1 MAARKSLPRQ
11 AGFTLVEL
19 MVALV
24 LGLIL
29 TSGVISVYITSK
41 NTYNVN
47 NGLGAVQE
55 HGRFAFSFMDPQVRM
70 AGYHGCARKQSPRNN
85 SGTGADPVYDYTT
98 GVYGY
103 EAAGTGIGDS
113 LTLDEATASTVLG
126 DPASWT
132 PALDTGGAGTLYA
145 TIKPYIVADSDVFMV
160 RELAGAPYPL
170 VGTFDDGATLFVSTT
185 DKAADG
191 VTDVNDAEFFS
202 VGEIAMVASCGQQ
215 PQVFTVAAVDTG
227 AGTITYDSLGGLKF
241 DSGGNVGAALTYAY
255 YVGRG
260 VDNGP
265 ALYQAYL
272 KSDGTLETKE
282 LVSGIEN
289 MQVLY
294 GVGDG
299 GDVPVTINF
308 QTADTVDAGGLW
320 SRVVSIR
327 VALIARSDDNAVEK
341 APDDAPVFHML
352 ASDPVADKNGD
363 GFQLTLPQDR
373 RLRRYFVQ
381 TFSVRNALP

>member
-1 MAARKSLPRQ
+1 MAVRNPVPRQ
-11 AGFTLVEL
+11 AGFSLVEL

-55 HGRFAFSFMDPQVRM
+55 HGRFAFSFMDPHIRM
-70 AGYHGCARKQSPRNN
+70 AGYHGCARKQTPNNN
-85 SGTGADPVYDYTT
+85 SGTGADPVYDYST

-103 EAAGTGIGDS
+103 EAKGTGIGDS

-132 PALDTGGAGTLYA
+132 PALDAGGAGTLYA
-145 TIKPYIVADSDVFMV
+145 NIKDKIVADSDVFMV

-170 VGTFDDGATLFVSTT
+170 VGAFDDKTSLFVSTT
-185 DKAADG
+185 DKASDG
-191 VTDVNDAEFFS
+191 VTDVNDSEFFT
-202 VGEIAMVASCGQQ
+202 VGEIAMVANCSQQ
-215 PQVFTVAAVDTG
+215 PQVFTVTAVDTA
-227 AGTITYDSLGGLKF
+227 AGSITYDALGVTF

-255 YVGRG
+255 FVGQG
-260 VDNGP
+260 VDGGP
-265 ALYQAYL
+265 ALYEAYL
-272 KSDGTLETKE
+272 DSAGQLQKRE

-299 GDVPVTINF
+299 SDAPVTVNF
-308 QTADTVDAGGLW
+308 QTADTIDAAGAW
-320 SRVVSIR
+320 NKVVSIR

-341 APDDAPVFHML
+341 APVDAPVFHML

-363 GFQLTLPQDR
+363 GFELTLPQDR